1 MELSPP
7 LIGRWSSGSWSDATE
22 PARMDVNGNKAGK
35 MCLPG
40 LVAVYS
46 GSQGLGN
53 MTPGGL
59 K

>member
-1 MELSPP
+1 
-7 LIGRWSSGSWSDATE
+7 
-22 PARMDVNGNKAGK
+22 MDVNGNKAGK

-40 LVAVYS
+40 LVVVYS